1 MWRQGK
7 ADVSGEEDE
16 VGSLQDPVPVELLG
30 EAVGQANA
38 IVRELDD
45 DVPKIRT
52 THICHSI
59 IKPTDD

>member
-1 MWRQGK
+1 MWREGK

-45 DVPKIRT
+45 DVPQIRT
-52 THICHSI
+52 THIYHSI
-59 IKPTDD
+59 